1 MENTMKRKK
10 LIFIPV
16 LIYILFITVNF
27 SFDQKDSKKSPRKL
41 EAGHKIQSIIK
52 DRFHRSPRSQYAADQ
67 VLIKFKSRTTHSQIS
82 SALSFYRV
90 KPLRQIPGIDVF
102 QVQIPSDLTVKE
114 MLSVLKNNPDVLY
127 AEPNYKTRILA
138 TPNDTLFQYQYA
150 LHNTGQVIGSVP
162 GSPQGQNLAD
172 INAPEAWEESKGN
185 QDIVIAVIDSGVDFD
200 HLDLSEKIISR
211 GRDFVNDDWDATDD
225 FYHGTFISGIIAA
238 DTNNQEGIA
247 GVSWNCKILPIKVID
262 DDGTG
267 LYTWMIEA
275 IIWATDQGVDII
287 NMSIGGD
294 EPSDALKDA
303 LEDAYQEGV
312 IIAAAAGNDTG
323 PVIYPAAYDD
333 YVLAVAAT
341 DYNDTR
347 ITWSNFGPQIDVAA
361 PGKRILSCVPTW
373 YFAQG
378 SLPYGY
384 GSGTSASVSHV
395 SGLAALIKSIKP
407 WLSPKEIMN
416 IIRYT
421 ADDINQDEHPGL
433 DEYIGYGRINMEKA
447 LVPVNIR

>member
-1 MENTMKRKK
+1 MKRKK

-27 SFDQKDSKKSPRKL
+27 SFDQKDSKKSHRNLK
-41 EAGHKIQSIIK
+41 AGHEIPSLNIDHI
-52 DRFHRSPRSQYAADQ
+52 HRSPRAQYAADQ
-67 VLIKFKSRTTHSQIS
+67 VLIKFKSGITHQQVL

-90 KPLRQIPGIDVF
+90 KPLRQIPEIDVF
-102 QVQIPSDLTVKE
+102 QVQIPSDLTVEE
-114 MLSVLKNNPDVLY
+114 MLSLLKRNPDVEY
-127 AEPNYKTRILA
+127 AEPNYKTHILA

-150 LHNTGQVIGSVP
+150 LHNTGQTIGSVP
-162 GSPQGQNLAD
+162 GSPQGKNLAD

-185 QDIVIAVIDSGVDFD
+185 QDIVIAVLDSGVDFD
-200 HLDLSEKIISR
+200 HTDLSDKMISR
-211 GRDFVNDDWDATDD
+211 GRDFVNDDMDATDD
-225 FYHGTFISGIIAA
+225 YYHGTFISGIIAA
-238 DTNNQEGIA
+238 DTNNKEGIA

-262 DDGTG
+262 NNGTG

-275 IIWATDQGVDII
+275 ITWAADQGVDII

-294 EPSDALKDA
+294 APSDALKNA
-303 LEDAYQEGV
+303 LEYAYQKGV
-312 IIAAAAGNDTG
+312 FITAAAGNDTG

-341 DYNDTR
+341 DYNDNRT
-347 ITWSNFGPQIDVAA
+347 TWSNFGSQIDVAA
-361 PGKRILSCVPTW
+361 PGERILSCVPTW
-373 YFAQG
+373 YPGQG
-378 SLPYGY
+378 FLPYLY

-407 WLSPKEIMN
+407 WLSPKDIMN

-421 ADDINQDEHPGL
+421 ADDINQNEHPGS

-447 LVPVNIR
+447 LVPVKIK